1 MRAEVFTLAEAG
13 MFTTCQDFDDST
25 ILLSLRPK
33 AGKLMTPVNL
43 ETVQTEQ
50 KTQPRPRSK
59 RAVPLIV
66 FALLILCGLAG
77 AGYWVL
83 HRQYVPPEAIASAE
97 RFLSLIKAGN
107 FAEAYSLTT
116 QDALPGRTL
125 EQFESNVHHRL
136 AVDALTS
143 KVEWRGVKGGF
154 QTYGNRIR
162 RWLGGRKVDPD
173 SMGLE
178 FEAGSPV
185 EVRVVS
191 SPDGKWRITYFQTHA
206 G

>member
-1 MRAEVFTLAEAG
+1 M
-13 MFTTCQDFDDST
+13 
-25 ILLSLRPK
+25 
-33 AGKLMTPVNL
+33 
-43 ETVQTEQ
+43 
-50 KTQPRPRSK
+50 
-59 RAVPLIV
+59 
-66 FALLILCGLAG
+66 
-77 AGYWVL
+77 
-83 HRQYVPPEAIASAE
+83 PPEAIASAE

-125 EQFESNVHHRL
+125 EQFESNVHRRV

-143 KVEWRGVKGGF
+143 TVEWRGVRGGF
-154 QTYGNRIR
+154 QTYGNRLR

-173 SMGLE
+173 SIGLE
-178 FEAGSPV
+178 FEAGPPV

-191 SPDGKWRITYFQTHA
+191 SPDGKWRVTYFQMHA

>member
-1 MRAEVFTLAEAG
+1 
-13 MFTTCQDFDDST
+13 
-25 ILLSLRPK
+25 
-33 AGKLMTPVNL
+33 MTPVNL

-50 KTQPRPRSK
+50 KTQPRSRSK
-59 RAVPLIV
+59 SAVPLIV
-66 FALLILCGLAG
+66 LALLILCGLAG
-77 AGYWVL
+77 AGYWGL

-125 EQFESNVHHRL
+125 EQFESNVHRRL
-136 AVDALTS
+136 AVEALTS

-154 QTYGNRIR
+154 QTYGTRLG

-185 EVRVVS
+185 EVRGGS
-191 SPDGKWRITYFQTHA
+191 SPDGKWRITYFKTPR

>member
-1 MRAEVFTLAEAG
+1 M
-13 MFTTCQDFDDST
+13 
-25 ILLSLRPK
+25 
-33 AGKLMTPVNL
+33 

-50 KTQPRPRSK
+50 ETQPRPRSK
-59 RAVPLIV
+59 RAGLLIV
-66 FALLILCGLAG
+66 LALLFVCGLAG
-77 AGYWVL
+77 VGYWGL

-116 QDALPGRTL
+116 QDALSGRTL
-125 EQFESNVHHRL
+125 EQFESNVHRRVD
-136 AVDALTS
+136 VDALTS
-143 KVEWRGVKGGF
+143 TVAWRGVRGGF
-154 QTYGNRIR
+154 QTYGNRLR

-178 FEAGSPV
+178 FDAGTPV

-191 SPDGKWRITYFQTHA
+191 SPDGKWRVTYFQTHA